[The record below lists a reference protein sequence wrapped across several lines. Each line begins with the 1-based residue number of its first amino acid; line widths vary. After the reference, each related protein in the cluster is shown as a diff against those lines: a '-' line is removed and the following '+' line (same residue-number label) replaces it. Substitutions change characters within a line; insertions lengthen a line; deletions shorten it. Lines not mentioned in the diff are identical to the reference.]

1 MSSCHYVHSVNQ
13 ALLARVSFSFSLKM
27 ISFSNSLNPFY
38 TINVSWSQNYRKTRS
53 ATSDVPALVLA
64 DFATFNKLC
73 GVTSQ
78 TCYLTDLIFFY

>member
-1 MSSCHYVHSVNQ
+1 MSLCHYVDNVNQ
-13 ALLARVSFSFSLKM
+13 ALLARVSFSLSLKM
-27 ISFSNSLNPFY
+27 VSFPNSLNPFY
-38 TINVSWSQNYRKTRS
+38 TIKVSWSQNYRKTRS
-53 ATSDVPALVLA
+53 ATSDLPALVLA